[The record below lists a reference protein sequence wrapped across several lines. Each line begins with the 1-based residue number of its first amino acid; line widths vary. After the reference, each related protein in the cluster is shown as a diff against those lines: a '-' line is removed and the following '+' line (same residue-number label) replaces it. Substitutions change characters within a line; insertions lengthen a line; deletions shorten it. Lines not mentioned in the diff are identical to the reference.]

1 VPKRGFLGLS
11 LPILVGVLLVVIILS
26 VVSLLSGALG
36 SSLFGD
42 IGLPSWL
49 IVPQPEPELP
59 AEEVIHLFHTDFL
72 NIGSVGIT
80 NSIIAAWLSI
90 IVLVGIA
97 YAVSRRIKPV
107 PNRLQSLVEAALGW
121 LLKFCQDVA
130 GEKNGRRFFPVVTTI
145 FLFVIMNAWLS
156 LLPGFGS
163 ILITNAEGETVHLLR
178 GANTD
183 INMPLALA
191 FISFFFVEYWGIK
204 SLGGRRYLTKFFNV
218 GQFFKSIG
226 QLLKGKLRAGMSG
239 LFSGAIDIFV
249 GLLELLSELV
259 RIISFTFRLFGN
271 MTAGEILLL
280 IVAFLVPW
288 VLALPFY
295 GLELLVGFVQALI
308 FGGLTLVFATIAVTP
323 HTAEAD

>member
-1 VPKRGFLGLS
+1 MPKRGFLGLS

-249 GLLELLSELV
+249 GLLELLSE
-259 RIISFTFRLFGN
+259 
-271 MTAGEILLL
+271 
-280 IVAFLVPW
+280 
-288 VLALPFY
+288 
-295 GLELLVGFVQALI
+295 
-308 FGGLTLVFATIAVTP
+308 
-323 HTAEAD
+323 